1 MYINMKINWNFVF
14 SAITA
19 IIAIIALI
27 QAKQQI
33 KMSNKQHLF
42 DIRVEHYLIAKGLMQ
57 LYETNQYLLMDVK
70 NVFEFKMH
78 FFFTTM
84 TNNTYLEDITNVIS
98 HPLEQPYQK
107 QFLIRMEMMKD
118 ASTKIK
124 YVFNGKPAVLLKN
137 FVLCYQELLFEMYQH
152 QIQLN
157 DIKLA
162 SLEYNGIIDN
172 VQEILYPKEKH
183 HLEELQK
190 VIDNLNQ
197 AYNMLKKANIEE
209 KIEKQIKLK

>member
-124 YVFNGKPAVLLKN
+124 YVFNGKPAVLLPRT
-137 FVLCYQELLFEMYQH
+137 
-152 QIQLN
+152 
-157 DIKLA
+157 
-162 SLEYNGIIDN
+162 II
-172 VQEILYPKEKH
+172 
-183 HLEELQK
+183 
-190 VIDNLNQ
+190 
-197 AYNMLKKANIEE
+197 
-209 KIEKQIKLK
+209 